1 MAQPAHRDS
10 RSGGALKVLGIGCAG
25 VTVIGIAVA
34 IYVGLHAREWAGDAA
49 RAILV
54 VVIEESRLSEPQK
67 VALTQRAD
75 RLTEDFKAELI
86 TLEQLGRIGE
96 RIVEGP
102 IFDLALLMA
111 LESEA
116 VLDAGLEIGQR
127 DSASLEFQRYYRAVV
142 EGAISPRELDR
153 LVAQYLDNPAD
164 LEGIG
169 AELTDVERDALV
181 DDLKSGADAADVPAE
196 PYEIDFAAL
205 FDEVVD
211 GVLGGGG

>member
-1 MAQPAHRDS
+1 MSEPAHHDS
-10 RSGGALKVLGIGCAG
+10 GSGSILKILGIGCAG
-25 VTVIGIAVA
+25 VTVIAIGVA

-54 VVIEESRLSEPQK
+54 AGIEQSRLSEPQK

-75 RLTEDFKAELI
+75 RITEDFKAELI
-86 TLEQLGRIGE
+86 TLEQLSRIGQGM
-96 RIVEGP
+96 VEGP

-116 VLDAGLEIGQR
+116 VLDAGLEIGER

-142 EGAISPRELDR
+142 EGAISPGELGR
-153 LVAQYLDNPAD
+153 LVQPYLDDPAD
-164 LEGIG
+164 LDEIG
-169 AELTDVERDALV
+169 VGLTDVERDALIA
-181 DDLKSGADAADVPAE
+181 DLKSGADAADVPAE

-205 FDEVVD
+205 FDEVVE